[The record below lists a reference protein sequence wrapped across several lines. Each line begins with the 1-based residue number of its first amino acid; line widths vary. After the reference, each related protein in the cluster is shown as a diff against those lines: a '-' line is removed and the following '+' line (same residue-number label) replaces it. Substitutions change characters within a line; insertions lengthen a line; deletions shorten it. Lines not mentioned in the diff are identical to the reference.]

1 MLGIEQ
7 LLNGLQYSFML
18 FLFAAGLTLVFGIM
32 NLVNLAHGSL
42 YMLGAYFAAALT
54 TFSGSYVVGV
64 IGALLLMGLFG
75 AVLEIVLIRG
85 LYRQDHLTQVLAT
98 FALILIFNES
108 VRIVWGVQ
116 PLPYDMPA
124 ALSGSVPIV
133 GDLRYSA
140 YRLALIVAG
149 GVVALL
155 LYWMVARTPGG
166 LGGGAGMWV
175 GAGASNREMVQM
187 MGVNVR
193 WLFTAIFA
201 LGAALSGLAGAAL
214 APLMSVQVGMGEE
227 VLILAFVVV
236 VVGGVGSVRGAFI
249 AALLVGMVD
258 SLGRAWLPGLL
269 GAVLPSRLVSDL
281 GPALASMSV
290 YLLMI
295 VVLAVRPMGLFSPGA
310 TSLLSKWRR
319 MRPSPVLARSTA
331 PGSAS

>member
-1 MLGIEQ
+1 MLWIEQ
-7 LLNGLQYSFML
+7 LLNGLQYSLML

-32 NLVNLAHGSL
+32 NLINLAHGSL
-42 YMLGAYFAAALT
+42 YMLGAYSAATLT
-54 TFSGSYVVGV
+54 AFSGSYAIGLL
-64 IGALLLMGLFG
+64 GALLFMGLFG
-75 AVLEIVLIRG
+75 AVLEIVLIRR

-108 VRIVWGVQ
+108 VRILWGVQ
-116 PLPYDMPA
+116 PLPYDMPE

-140 YRLALIVAG
+140 YRLATIAAG
-149 GVVALL
+149 VVVALL
-155 LYWMVARTPGG
+155 LYWMVSHTRV
-166 LGGGAGMWV
+166 GMWV
-175 GAGASNREMVQM
+175 RAGASNREMVQM

-193 WLFTAIFA
+193 RLFTAIFA

-236 VVGGVGSVRGAFI
+236 VVGGVGSIRGAFI

-258 SLGRAWLPGLL
+258 SMGRAWLPGLL
-269 GAVLPSRLVSDL
+269 GTVFPAQIASDL

-290 YLLMI
+290 YLLMV
-295 VVLAVRPMGLFSPGA
+295 VVLMVRPMGLFFPGA
-310 TSLLSKWRR
+310 TSILPKWLRR
-319 MRPSPVLARSTA
+319 SPSGRTNAVQW
-331 PGSAS
+331 SASS

>member
-54 TFSGSYVVGV
+54 TFSGSYVVGL
-64 IGALLLMGLFG
+64 IGALLLLGLLG
-75 AVLEIVLIRG
+75 GVLEIVLIRR

-149 GVVALL
+149 VVVALL
-155 LYWMVARTPGG
+155 LYWMVARTRV
-166 LGGGAGMWV
+166 GMWV
-175 GAGASNREMVQM
+175 RAGGSNREMVQM

-269 GAVLPSRLVSDL
+269 GAGLPSRLVSDL
-281 GPALASMSV
+281 GPALAWMSV

-310 TSLLSKWRR
+310 TSLLPKWRR

>member
-18 FLFAAGLTLVFGIM
+18 FLFTAGLTLVFGIM
-32 NLVNLAHGSL
+32 NLGNLAHGSL

-54 TFSGSYVVGV
+54 TFSGSYVVGL
-64 IGALLLMGLFG
+64 IGSLLPMGLSG
-75 AVLEIVLIRG
+75 AALEMVLIRR
-85 LYRQDHLTQVLAT
+85 LYRQDHLTQVLAP

-108 VRIVWGVQ
+108 VRIVGRVQ

-149 GVVALL
+149 VVVALL
-155 LYWMVARTPGG
+155 LYWMVARTRV
-166 LGGGAGMWV
+166 GMWV
-175 GAGASNREMVQM
+175 RAGASNREMVQM

-214 APLMSVQVGMGEE
+214 APLMSVQVG
-227 VLILAFVVV
+227 
-236 VVGGVGSVRGAFI
+236 
-249 AALLVGMVD
+249 
-258 SLGRAWLPGLL
+258 
-269 GAVLPSRLVSDL
+269 
-281 GPALASMSV
+281 
-290 YLLMI
+290 
-295 VVLAVRPMGLFSPGA
+295 
-310 TSLLSKWRR
+310 
-319 MRPSPVLARSTA
+319 
-331 PGSAS
+331 

>member
-1 MLGIEQ
+1 MLWIEQ
-7 LLNGLQYSFML
+7 LLNGLQYSLML

-42 YMLGAYFAAALT
+42 YMLGAYSAATLTAL
-54 TFSGSYVVGV
+54 SGSYVIGLL
-64 IGALLLMGLFG
+64 GALLFMGLFG
-75 AVLEIVLIRG
+75 AVLEIVLIRR

-116 PLPYDMPA
+116 PLPYDIPA

-133 GDLRYSA
+133 GDLRYST
-140 YRLALIVAG
+140 YRMATIVAG
-149 GVVALL
+149 VVVALL
-155 LYWMVARTPGG
+155 LYWIVSRTRV
-166 LGGGAGMWV
+166 GMWV
-175 GAGASNREMVQM
+175 RAGASNREMVQM

-193 WLFTAIFA
+193 RLFTAIFA

-236 VVGGVGSVRGAFI
+236 VVGGVGSIRGAFI

-258 SLGRAWLPGLL
+258 SMGRAWLPGLL
-269 GAVLPSRLVSDL
+269 GRVFSAQIASDL

-290 YLLMI
+290 YLLMA
-295 VVLAVRPMGLFSPGA
+295 VVLMVKPMGLFCPGA
-310 TSLLSKWRR
+310 TSMLPKWLRRLSLL
-319 MRPSPVLARSTA
+319 T
-331 PGSAS
+331 SATQERASS

>member
-149 GVVALL
+149 VVVALL
-155 LYWMVARTPGG
+155 LYWMVARPRV
-166 LGGGAGMWV
+166 GMWV
-175 GAGASNREMVQM
+175 RAGASNREMVQM

-193 WLFTAIFA
+193 WLFPAIFA

-310 TSLLSKWRR
+310 TSLLPKWRR

-331 PGSAS
+331 PRSAS

>member
-1 MLGIEQ
+1 MLWIEQ
-7 LLNGLQYSFML
+7 LLNGLQYSLML

-42 YMLGAYFAAALT
+42 YMLGAYAAAALT
-54 TFSGSYVVGV
+54 AFSGSYV
-64 IGALLLMGLFG
+64 AGLFG
-75 AVLEIVLIRG
+75 ALLFMAVFGAALEILLIRR

-108 VRIVWGVQ
+108 VRIIWGVQ

-124 ALSGSVPIV
+124 ALSGSVPIA

-140 YRLALIVAG
+140 YRLALIVLG
-149 GVVALL
+149 IVVALL
-155 LYWMVARTPGG
+155 LYWMVARTRV
-166 LGGGAGMWV
+166 GMWV
-175 GAGASNREMVQM
+175 RAGASNREMVQM

-201 LGAALSGLAGAAL
+201 LGAAFSGLAGAAL

-236 VVGGVGSVRGAFI
+236 VVGGVGSIRGAFI

-258 SLGRAWLPGLL
+258 SLGRAWLPGAL
-269 GAVLPSRLVSDL
+269 GRVLPSQIASDL

-295 VVLAVRPMGLFSPGA
+295 VVLAVRPLGLFAPGA
-310 TSLLSKWRR
+310 ASLVPKW
-319 MRPSPVLARSTA
+319 MRLRHSPVLARTTA
-331 PGSAS
+331 GKVAS

>member
-1 MLGIEQ
+1 M
-7 LLNGLQYSFML
+7 
-18 FLFAAGLTLVFGIM
+18 
-32 NLVNLAHGSL
+32 
-42 YMLGAYFAAALT
+42 
-54 TFSGSYVVGV
+54 
-64 IGALLLMGLFG
+64 
-75 AVLEIVLIRG
+75 
-85 LYRQDHLTQVLAT
+85 
-98 FALILIFNES
+98 
-108 VRIVWGVQ
+108 WGVQ

-149 GVVALL
+149 VVVALL
-155 LYWMVARTPGG
+155 LYWMVARTRV
-166 LGGGAGMWV
+166 GMWV
-175 GAGASNREMVQM
+175 RAGASNREMVQM

-269 GAVLPSRLVSDL
+269 GAVLPSQLVSDL

-310 TSLLSKWRR
+310 TSLLPKWLR

-331 PGSAS
+331 PGGVS

>member
-1 MLGIEQ
+1 MLWIEQ
-7 LLNGLQYSFML
+7 LLNGLQYSLML

-42 YMLGAYFAAALT
+42 YMLGAYAAAALT
-54 TFSGSYVVGV
+54 TYSGSYVMGL
-64 IGALLLMGLFG
+64 IGALLFMGAFG
-75 AVLEIVLIRG
+75 TVLEIVLIRR

-149 GVVALL
+149 VVVALL
-155 LYWMVARTPGG
+155 LYWMVARTRV
-166 LGGGAGMWV
+166 GMWV
-175 GAGASNREMVQM
+175 RAGASNREMVQM

-269 GAVLPSRLVSDL
+269 GTVLPPAIVSDL

-295 VVLAVRPMGLFSPGA
+295 VVLAFRPMGLFSPGA
-310 TSLLSKWRR
+310 TGLWPKWLRVRR
-319 MRPSPVLARSTA
+319 SPVLARTEL
-331 PGSAS
+331 GSASS

>member
-54 TFSGSYVVGV
+54 TFSGSYVVGL

-75 AVLEIVLIRG
+75 AVLEIVLIRR

-98 FALILIFNES
+98 FPLILIFNES

-133 GDLRYSA
+133 GDLRCSA

-149 GVVALL
+149 VVVALL
-155 LYWMVARTPGG
+155 LYWMVARTRVC
-166 LGGGAGMWV
+166 MWV
-175 GAGASNREMVQM
+175 RAGASNREMVQM

-249 AALLVGMVD
+249 AALLVALVD

-331 PGSAS
+331 PGGAS

>member
-1 MLGIEQ
+1 MLWIEQ
-7 LLNGLQYSFML
+7 LLNGLQYSLML

-42 YMLGAYFAAALT
+42 YMLGAYSAATVTAL
-54 TFSGSYVVGV
+54 SGSYVIGLL
-64 IGALLLMGLFG
+64 GALVFMGLFG
-75 AVLEIVLIRG
+75 ALLEIVLIRR

-116 PLPYDMPA
+116 PLRYDIPA

-140 YRLALIVAG
+140 YRLATIAAG
-149 GVVALL
+149 VVVALL
-155 LYWMVARTPGG
+155 LYWMVSRTRV
-166 LGGGAGMWV
+166 GMWV
-175 GAGASNREMVQM
+175 RAGASNREMVQM

-193 WLFTAIFA
+193 RLFTAIFA

-236 VVGGVGSVRGAFI
+236 VVGGVGSIRGAFI

-258 SLGRAWLPGLL
+258 SMGRAWLPSLL
-269 GAVLPSRLVSDL
+269 GKVLPAHIASDL

-290 YLLMI
+290 YLLMSL
-295 VVLAVRPMGLFSPGA
+295 VLMVRPMGLFYPGA
-310 TSLLSKWRR
+310 PSLLPKWLRR
-319 MRPSPVLARSTA
+319 RPPMLANAA
-331 PGSAS
+331 PRGASA

>member
-149 GVVALL
+149 VVGALL
-155 LYWMVARTPGG
+155 LYWMVARTPVGV
-166 LGGGAGMWV
+166 WV
-175 GAGASNREMVQM
+175 RAGASNREMVQM
-187 MGVNVR
+187 MGVTVR

-331 PGSAS
+331 PGGAS